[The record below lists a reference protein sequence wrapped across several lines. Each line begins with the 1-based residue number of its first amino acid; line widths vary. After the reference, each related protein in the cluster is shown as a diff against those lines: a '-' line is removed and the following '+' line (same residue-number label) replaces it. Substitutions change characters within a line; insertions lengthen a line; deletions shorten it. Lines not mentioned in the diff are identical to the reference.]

1 MGNLL
6 LNSLEIRNFRGFR
19 HLQIDHLGKVNL
31 VVGKNNVGKSSLL
44 EALQLYAQRGSPVLI
59 WEFLRGRDE
68 SRYASITRDVGDE
81 TTYPRSARSGE
92 RLIDFEDRL
101 LALKYM
107 FYGRRD
113 ARMPI
118 EPVQIGP
125 INSVDETLSITVG
138 WYDEQV
144 DEDGRPRR
152 LLLQPEEYASAANL
166 VPRLVIGMGKQ
177 PAIDYSISP
186 STFLSSS
193 ALPRLVRPELKEIN
207 SIFVGANGLNG
218 SQSGSLWDKISL
230 RKLEADVLASLRI
243 IAPGVEGQSFVGDP
257 GTREGRIPI
266 VRISGIDEP
275 LPLRSLGNGMQ
286 RVLGIALALANASDG
301 ILLVDEIENGIH
313 YSVQLELWQLIFQLA
328 HRLNVQVFAT
338 THNWDCIEA
347 FQKAAQEDK
356 QEEGMLIRLE
366 LKKDEVAATLFDE
379 RRLGIATREQ
389 IEVR

>member
-19 HLQIDHLGKVNL
+19 HLQIERLGRVNL
-31 VVGKNNVGKSSLL
+31 IVGKNNVGKSSLL

-68 SRYASITRDVGDE
+68 SRYVSITRDVGDE
-81 TTYPRSARSGE
+81 TTYPHSGRSGE
-92 RLIDFEDRL
+92 RLVNIENRL

-107 FYGRRD
+107 FYGRKD
-113 ARMPI
+113 VRMHI
-118 EPVQIGP
+118 EPIQIGP
-125 INSVDETLSITVG
+125 INSADETMSLTVG
-138 WYDEQV
+138 WFDEQV
-144 DEDGRPRR
+144 GEDGRLRR
-152 LLLQPEEYASAANL
+152 LLLQPEDYTQAVDL
-166 VPRLVIGMGKQ
+166 VPRLIVGVGKQ
-177 PAIDYSISP
+177 QSIDYAISL
-186 STFLSSS
+186 ST
-193 ALPRLVRPELKEIN
+193 LPRLVRPELKEIN
-207 SIFVGANGLNG
+207 SIFVGANGLNR
-218 SQSGSLWDKISL
+218 SQAGSLWDKISL

-313 YSVQLELWQLIFQLA
+313 YSVQPELWQLVFQLA
-328 HRLNVQVFAT
+328 ARLNVQIFAT
-338 THNWDCIEA
+338 THSWDCIEA
-347 FQKAAQEDK
+347 FQKAAQENK
-356 QEEGMLIRLE
+356 QEEGMLIRLDF
-366 LKKDEVAATLFDE
+366 KKSGVNATLFDNE
-379 RRLGIATREQ
+379 ELGIITRQQ